1 LCLFSLLIKQ
11 RSNGSHYLSG
21 PIRISAEVIDYVALS
36 RMPLAMRPL
45 YNSRAAIRFDPFEL
59 DPHAGELRKRGVKV
73 RLQGQ
78 PFQILEALLER
89 PGEVVTRDELQ
100 KRIWPSDTFVDFE
113 QGLNNAVQR
122 IRQALG
128 DTAETPR
135 FIETLPRKGYRF
147 IGAVETKPPRIKS
160 LAVLPLENLACDTE
174 QDYLAE
180 GITEAL
186 IGTLAKIGE
195 LRVVSR
201 TSVMQYKGL
210 RKSLPEIARELNV
223 DGIVEGTVQRAGERL
238 RVSAQLLHA
247 SSDTHI
253 WAESYDRDLRDIL
266 ALQSEVAEAIA
277 REIQIKLTPREQ
289 AHIAHVGSVDPHAY
303 EAYLKGRY
311 YWNRRAKEGFQKAV
325 QHFQEAI
332 SKDPGLAAAYAG
344 LADCLSALSLFGF
357 LAPDDGLGKAKA
369 LAIQAVELDPGLA
382 EAHTSVAMVR
392 MCYDFD
398 FAAAEREFERALE
411 LNARYATARSWFGH
425 FLAAMGRHEEAYT
438 ECQRAIR
445 LDPLS
450 IPIRCVFGT
459 AHFFARRVDQAV
471 EQFQKA
477 LELDANYSW
486 AYALLSAGHLG
497 NPNPDLAI
505 DAAQMAVQLSPASS
519 LYLGDLAEAYAVSGQ
534 REKAQQIL
542 DRLHELAKHQYVTP
556 YFLARTYLALGRQHE
571 ALNWLETGFRE
582 RSPLMFWINSDFRLD
597 PLRSEPR
604 FQELIHRMNFQSASR

>member
-1 LCLFSLLIKQ
+1 MS
-11 RSNGSHYLSG
+11 
-21 PIRISAEVIDYVALS
+21 
-36 RMPLAMRPL
+36 PLQ
-45 YNSRAAIRFDPFEL
+45 NSRAAIRFDDFEL
-59 DPHAGELRKRGVKV
+59 DLHSGELRKSGVKIK
-73 RLQGQ
+73 LQAQ
-78 PFQILEALLER
+78 PFQILQALLER

-100 KRIWPSDTFVDFE
+100 KRIWPSETFVDFE

-135 FIETLPRKGYRF
+135 FVETLPRKGYRF
-147 IGAVETKPPRIKS
+147 IGAVESKAPRIKS
-160 LAVLPLENLACDTE
+160 LAVLPLENLARDPDG
-174 QDYLAE
+174 DYFAE

-186 IGTLAKIGE
+186 ISTLAKIGE

-201 TSVMQYKGL
+201 TSVMQYKCV

-223 DGIVEGTVQRAGERL
+223 DGILEGTVQRVGERL
-238 RVSAQLLHA
+238 RISAQLLHA
-247 SSDTHI
+247 PTDTHL
-253 WAESYDRDLRDIL
+253 WAENYDRDLRDVL
-266 ALQSEVAEAIA
+266 ALQSEVAQAIA
-277 REIQIKLTPREQ
+277 RGVQVKLTPRER
-289 AHIAHVGSVDPHAY
+289 ANIEHVGSVDPHAY
-303 EAYLKGRY
+303 EAYLRGRY

-332 SKDPGLAAAYAG
+332 SKDPGFAAAYAG

-357 LAPDDGLGKAKA
+357 LAPDDGLGKAKGLA
-369 LAIQAVELDPGLA
+369 LQAVELDPGLA

-398 FAAAEREFERALE
+398 FAAAEGEFERALE
-411 LNARYATARSWFGH
+411 LNARYATAHSWFGH
-425 FLAAMGRHEEAYT
+425 FLAALGRHEEAYT

-477 LELDANYSW
+477 LDLDANYSW
-486 AYALLSAGHLG
+486 AYVLLSAGYLS
-497 NPNPDLAI
+497 NPNHDLAI
-505 DAAQMAVQLSPASS
+505 NAAQMAVQLSPSSS

-534 REKAQQIL
+534 REEAQQIL
-542 DRLHELAKHQYVTP
+542 DRLDELAKHQYVCP
-556 YFLARTYLALGRQHE
+556 YFLARTYVALGQQHE
-571 ALNWLETGFRE
+571 ALSWLETGFRE
-582 RSPLMFWINSDFRLD
+582 RSPLMLWINSDFRLD

-604 FQELIHRMNFQSASR
+604 FQELMRRMNFQSASGY

>member
-1 LCLFSLLIKQ
+1 M
-11 RSNGSHYLSG
+11 
-21 PIRISAEVIDYVALS
+21 IDFVALS
-36 RMPLAMRPL
+36 RMLAAMRSL
-45 YNSRAAIRFDPFEL
+45 QNSRATIRFDAFEL
-59 DPHAGELRKRGVKV
+59 DPHAGELRKQGVKIK
-73 RLQGQ
+73 LQAQ
-78 PFQILEALLER
+78 PFQILHALLER

-100 KRIWPSDTFVDFE
+100 KRIWPPDTFVDFE

-147 IGAVETKPPRIKS
+147 IGAVETNAPRIKS
-160 LAVLPLENLACDTE
+160 LAVLPLENLARDPE

-186 IGTLAKIGE
+186 ILTLATIGE

-201 TSVMQYKGL
+201 TSVMQYKGV

-223 DGIVEGTVQRAGERL
+223 DGIIEGTVQRAGERL

-247 SSDTHI
+247 STDTHI
-253 WAESYDRDLRDIL
+253 WAESYDRDLRDVL
-266 ALQSEVAEAIA
+266 ALQSELAQAIA

-289 AHIAHVGSVDPHAY
+289 AHIAHVGTVDPHAY

-332 SKDPGLAAAYAG
+332 SKDPGFAAAHAG
-344 LADCLSALSLFGF
+344 LADCLSGLSLFGF
-357 LAPDDGLGKAKA
+357 LSPDEGLGKAKA
-369 LAIQAVELDPGLA
+369 LALRALELDPGLA
-382 EAHTSVAMVR
+382 EAHVSVAMVR

-398 FAAAEREFERALE
+398 FTAAETKFERALE
-411 LNARYATARSWFGH
+411 LNPRYATAHSWFGH

-450 IPIRCVFGT
+450 IPIHCVFGI
-459 AHFFARRVDQAV
+459 AHFFARRVDQAT

-477 LELDANYSW
+477 IELDANYSW
-486 AYALLSAGHLG
+486 AYALVSAAYLS
-497 NPNPDLAI
+497 NPNRDLAI
-505 DAAQMAVQLSPASS
+505 NAARMAVQLSPASS
-519 LYLGDLAEAYAVSGQ
+519 LYLGDVAEAYAVSGQ

-542 DRLHELAKHQYVTP
+542 DRLHELAKHQYVSP
-556 YFLARTYLALGRQHE
+556 YFLARTYVALGQQHE
-571 ALNWLETGFRE
+571 ALRWLETGFRE
-582 RSPLMFWINSDFRLD
+582 RSPLMAWINSDFRLD
-597 PLRSEPR
+597 PLRSDPR
-604 FQELIHRMNFQSASR
+604 FQKLMRQMNFQSASRD

>member
-1 LCLFSLLIKQ
+1 MS
-11 RSNGSHYLSG
+11 
-21 PIRISAEVIDYVALS
+21 
-36 RMPLAMRPL
+36 PLQ
-45 YNSRAAIRFDPFEL
+45 NSRAGIRFDDFEL
-59 DPHAGELRKRGVKV
+59 DLHSGELRKSGVKIK
-73 RLQGQ
+73 LQAQ
-78 PFQILEALLER
+78 PFQILQALLER

-100 KRIWPSDTFVDFE
+100 KRIWPSETFVDFE

-128 DTAETPR
+128 DTVETPR
-135 FIETLPRKGYRF
+135 FVETLPRKGYRF
-147 IGAVETKPPRIKS
+147 IGAVESKAPRIKS
-160 LAVLPLENLACDTE
+160 LAVLPLENLARDPDG
-174 QDYLAE
+174 DYFAE

-186 IGTLAKIGE
+186 ISTLAKIGE

-201 TSVMQYKGL
+201 TSVMQYKGV

-223 DGIVEGTVQRAGERL
+223 DGILEGTVQRVGGRL
-238 RVSAQLLHA
+238 RISAQLLHA
-247 SSDTHI
+247 PTDTHL
-253 WAESYDRDLRDIL
+253 WAENYDRDLRDVL
-266 ALQSEVAEAIA
+266 ALQSEVAQAIA
-277 REIQIKLTPREQ
+277 RGVKVKLTARER
-289 AHIAHVGSVDPHAY
+289 ANIEHVGSVDPHAY
-303 EAYLKGRY
+303 EAYLRGRY

-332 SKDPGLAAAYAG
+332 SKDPGFAAPYAG

-357 LAPDDGLGKAKA
+357 LAPDDGLGKAKGLA
-369 LAIQAVELDPGLA
+369 LQAVELDPGLA

-398 FAAAEREFERALE
+398 FVAAEGEFERALE
-411 LNARYATARSWFGH
+411 LNARYATAHSWFGH
-425 FLAAMGRHEEAYT
+425 LLAALGRHEEAYT

-477 LELDANYSW
+477 LDLDANYSW
-486 AYALLSAGHLG
+486 AYVLLSAGYLS
-497 NPNPDLAI
+497 NPNHDLAI
-505 DAAQMAVQLSPASS
+505 NAAQMAVQLSPASS

-542 DRLHELAKHQYVTP
+542 DRLDELAKHQYVCP
-556 YFLARTYLALGRQHE
+556 YFLARTYVALGQQHK
-571 ALNWLETGFRE
+571 ALSWLETGFRE
-582 RSPLMFWINSDFRLD
+582 RSPLMLWINSDFRLD

-604 FQELIHRMNFQSASR
+604 FQELIRRMNFQSASGH